1 MPENRRRSFTLNPS
15 PMSVNAPPPSS
26 TAARLLD
33 RWMAVHQEERVP
45 ALLAFSFIFIL
56 MSAYYVL
63 RPVRDALASDW
74 SDAEVSVLWTV
85 NFGLCIAVVA
95 AYGYVVSRARLRV
108 VVPGL
113 YACFA
118 ASFFGFHLLASGAGQ
133 APLADKAFYV
143 WVSMFSLF
151 HVSVFWSFMAD
162 VFDREQARRL
172 FPLIAAGASAGA
184 LTGPLVPMLLG
195 EDLPATTLMLTAA
208 LMLCLPLPL
217 AVALGRR
224 RRAHAT
230 DVPASD
236 AEARLGGHPLRG
248 FSLLFTHPR
257 LLGIALFLLLFTMVN
272 AFFYFEQKNLLADY
286 ELATRTR
293 LLGTVDW
300 LTNLLTF
307 LLAFFATS
315 RLLDRLG
322 MGATL
327 ALLPALA
334 ALGLLCLALAPAAL
348 LLLALQV
355 GRRAGE
361 YAITRPAREMLF
373 TQVDRETRFKAKPVI
388 DTVVYRGG
396 DTLTGWAFAGLSQGL
411 GLGLGALAAVGVLIA
426 ALWAAVGY
434 RLGRAFD
441 EGVP

>member
-1 MPENRRRSFTLNPS
+1 MPENHASLFNAGLRA
-15 PMSVNAPPPSS
+15 MSVNAGPSPS
-26 TAARLLD
+26 LAT
-33 RWMAVHQEERVP
+33 RWLEALVAVRPAERMP
-45 ALLAFSFIFIL
+45 ALLAFTFIFVL
-56 MSAYYVL
+56 MAAYYVL

-74 SDAEVSVLWTV
+74 SDAEVSLLWTV
-85 NFGLCIAVVA
+85 NFGLCVVVVA
-95 AYGYVVSRARLRV
+95 VYGYVVSRARLRY

-118 ASFFGFHLLASGAGQ
+118 ASFFGFHLLARDVGQ
-133 APLADKAFYV
+133 APLAAKAFYV
-143 WVSMFSLF
+143 WVSVFSLF

-162 VFDREQARRL
+162 LFDREQARRL

-184 LTGPLVPMLLG
+184 LAGPLVPVLLG
-195 EDLPATTLMLTAA
+195 AALPAATLMLIAA

-217 AVALGRR
+217 ALALGRMR
-224 RRAHAT
+224 GALSHAA
-230 DVPASD
+230 PAPD
-236 AEARLGGHPLRG
+236 PEARLGGHPLRG
-248 FSLLFTHPR
+248 FGLLFTHPR

-272 AFFYFEQKNLLADY
+272 SFFYFEQKNLLEDY
-286 ELATRTR
+286 ELATRMR
-293 LLGTVDW
+293 LLGMVDW

-315 RLLDRLG
+315 RLLGRLG

-334 ALGLLCLALAPAAL
+334 AGGLLCLALAPAAL

-355 GRRAGE
+355 FRRAGE

-396 DTLTGWAFAGLSQGL
+396 DTLTSWAFAGLSHGL
-411 GLGLGALAAVGVLIA
+411 GLGLGALAAVGVFIA
-426 ALWAAVGY
+426 ALWALVGY

-441 EGVP
+441 DGVP

>member
-1 MPENRRRSFTLNPS
+1 
-15 PMSVNAPPPSS
+15 
-26 TAARLLD
+26 
-33 RWMAVHQEERVP
+33 MAVRQEERVP
-45 ALLAFSFIFIL
+45 ALLAFAFIFIL
-56 MSAYYVL
+56 MAAYYVL

-74 SDAEVSVLWTV
+74 SDAEVSLLWTV
-85 NFGLCIAVVA
+85 NFTLCIAVVA
-95 AYGYVVSRARLRV
+95 TYGYVVSRVRLRY

-113 YACFA
+113 YVCFA
-118 ASFFGFHLLASGAGQ
+118 ASFFGFHLLASGVAQ

-143 WVSMFSLF
+143 WVSVFSLF

-184 LTGPLVPMLLG
+184 LAGPLVPMLLG
-195 EDLPATTLMLTAA
+195 ESLPASTLMLAAA

-217 AVALGRR
+217 AIALGRR
-224 RRAHAT
+224 RRAPSQ
-230 DVPASD
+230 DGLELD

-248 FSLLFTHPR
+248 FSLLITHPR

-315 RLLDRLG
+315 RLLGRLG

-334 ALGLLCLALAPAAL
+334 AGGLLCLALAPAAL

-355 GRRAGE
+355 CRRAGE

-396 DTLTGWAFAGLSQGL
+396 DTLTGWAFSGLSHGL
-411 GLGLGALAAVGVLIA
+411 GLGLGALAAVGVFISV
-426 ALWAAVGY
+426 LWAVVGY

>member
-1 MPENRRRSFTLNPS
+1 MSLNARRSPS
-15 PMSVNAPPPSS
+15 F
-26 TAARLLD
+26 AARLLGTLLTVRPD
-33 RWMAVHQEERVP
+33 ERVP
-45 ALLAFSFIFIL
+45 ALLAFSFIFLL
-56 MSAYYVL
+56 MAAYYVL

-74 SDAEVSVLWTV
+74 SDAEVSLLWTV
-85 NFGLCIAVVA
+85 NFGLCVAVVA

-118 ASFFGFHLLASGAGQ
+118 ASFLGFHLVASGAGQ
-133 APLADKAFYV
+133 TPFADKAFYV
-143 WVSMFSLF
+143 WVSVFSLF

-184 LTGPLVPMLLG
+184 LAGPLVPALLG
-195 EDLPATTLMLTAA
+195 AALPAATLMLIAA

-217 AVALGRR
+217 ALALGRM
-224 RRAHAT
+224 RRAHTNHA
-230 DVPASD
+230 PAED
-236 AEARLGGHPLRG
+236 PEARLGGHPLRG

-272 AFFYFEQKNLLADY
+272 AFFYFEQKNLLAGY
-286 ELATRTR
+286 ELATRMR
-293 LLGTVDW
+293 LLGMVDW

-307 LLAFFATS
+307 LLAFFASS
-315 RLLDRLG
+315 RLLARLG

-334 ALGLLCLALAPAAL
+334 AGGLLCLALAPAAL

-355 GRRAGE
+355 VRRAGE

-396 DTLTGWAFAGLSQGL
+396 DTLTSWAFAGLSHGL
-411 GLGLGALAAVGVLIA
+411 GLGLAGLAAVGVLIA
-426 ALWAAVGY
+426 ALWAVVGY

-441 EGVP
+441 DGVP